1 MKRDNIRRI
10 LDTLCWNMEWHDK
23 EDDIRDAILAIEVL
37 MLDERIDELGII
49 LRSPDAHDW
58 AGQMASAVG
67 TVAKRYNK
75 LSKLRGRSAE

>member
-1 MKRDNIRRI
+1 
-10 LDTLCWNMEWHDK
+10 MEWHDK

-49 LRSPDAHDW
+49 LRAPDAHDW

-75 LSKLRGRSAE
+75 LSKLRGRSEE